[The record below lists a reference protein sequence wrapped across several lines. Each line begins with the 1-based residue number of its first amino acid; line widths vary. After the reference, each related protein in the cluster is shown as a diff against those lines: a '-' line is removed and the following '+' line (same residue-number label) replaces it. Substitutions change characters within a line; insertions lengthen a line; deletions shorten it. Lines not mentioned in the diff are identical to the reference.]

1 MVIEQTLFPI
11 QHSVLQSE
19 AVPVLFSQH
28 LWLLSSLFY
37 NSDCASDRNVN
48 SAFSLGIQFQD
59 ESTSNG
65 ATPI

>member
-1 MVIEQTLFPI
+1 MAIEQTLFSI
-11 QHSVLQSE
+11 QRSVLQPE
-19 AVPVLFSQH
+19 AVPALFSQYQ
-28 LWLLSSLFY
+28 WLLSDLFY

-65 ATPI
+65 VTPV

>member
-1 MVIEQTLFPI
+1 MALEQTLFPI
-11 QHSVLQSE
+11 QRSVFQPGT
-19 AVPVLFSQH
+19 VPALFSLYQEFV
-28 LWLLSSLFY
+28 SSLFY
-37 NSDCASDRNVN
+37 NSDCTSGRNVN